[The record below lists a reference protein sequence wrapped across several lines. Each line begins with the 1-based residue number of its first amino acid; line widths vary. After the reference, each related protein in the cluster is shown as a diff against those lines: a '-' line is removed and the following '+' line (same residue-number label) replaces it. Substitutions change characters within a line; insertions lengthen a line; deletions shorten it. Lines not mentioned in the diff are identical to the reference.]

1 MSLNSKR
8 LLRTAAWMG
17 CSSLGLAGLVSFV
30 LTPPRAAEA
39 QSLHPVQTAVATQ
52 AIAPVVAEAAVAFAD
67 AAKVSGSV
75 TFSDDFKALAP
86 LVAKGAATK
95 DPAVCGANEDVP
107 NEELVVNPE
116 NKGIANVFVF
126 LPKAPT
132 GFKAPKPE
140 KELIFDQKNCKFL
153 PHGLCIQ
160 VGQTVKV
167 LSDDGVPHNTHTF
180 PLRNAGFNQT
190 VSPNDRKGVELKY
203 TKAEKLPIEVK
214 CDFHTWMKAYHLILD
229 HPFMAVSDANGKF
242 EIEGLPAGKHE
253 FTVWHEKKGYLD
265 KKLSVEVKA
274 GESKSVD
281 LKYGAKQFAN
291 FEGPQP
297 KSTVVSLTK

>member
-8 LLRTAAWMG
+8 FWRAATMMG
-17 CSSLGLAGLVSFV
+17 CSSLCLAGTAALI

-39 QSLHPVQTAVATQ
+39 QGPHPVQIAVATQ
-52 AIAPVVAEAAVAFAD
+52 AVAPALAEATIGFAD
-67 AAKVSGSV
+67 AAKLTGSV
-75 TFSDDFKALAP
+75 SFSDDFKALAP
-86 LVAKGAATK
+86 LVAKGGSTK
-95 DPAVCGANEDVP
+95 DPAVCGASEEIP

-132 GFKAPKPE
+132 GYKAPKAD

-153 PHGLCIQ
+153 PHSLCIQ

-203 TKAEKLPIEVK
+203 SKAEKLPIEVK

-265 KKLSVEVKA
+265 KKLAVEVKA

-281 LKYGAKQFAN
+281 LKYGAKQFAT

>member
-8 LLRTAAWMG
+8 FGRAAAMMG
-17 CSSLGLAGLVSFV
+17 CSSLCLAGTAALI

-39 QSLHPVQTAVATQ
+39 QGPHPVQIAVATQ
-52 AIAPVVAEAAVAFAD
+52 AVAPALVEATVGFAD
-67 AAKVSGSV
+67 GAKLTGSV
-75 TFSDDFKALAP
+75 SFSDDFKALAP
-86 LVAKGAATK
+86 LVAKGGSTK
-95 DPAVCGANEDVP
+95 DPAVCGASEEIP

-132 GFKAPKPE
+132 GYKAPKAD

-153 PHGLCIQ
+153 PHSLCIQ

-203 TKAEKLPIEVK
+203 SKAEKLPIEVK

-265 KKLSVEVKA
+265 KKLAVEVKA

-281 LKYGAKQFAN
+281 LKYGAKQFAT

>member
-8 LLRTAAWMG
+8 FWRAAAMMG
-17 CSSLGLAGLVSFV
+17 CSSLCLAGTAALI

-39 QSLHPVQTAVATQ
+39 QGPHPVQIAVATQ
-52 AIAPVVAEAAVAFAD
+52 AVAPALAEATVGFAD
-67 AAKVSGSV
+67 GAKLTGSV
-75 TFSDDFKALAP
+75 SFSDDFKALAP
-86 LVAKGAATK
+86 LVAKGGSTK
-95 DPAVCGANEDVP
+95 DPAVCGASEEIP

-132 GFKAPKPE
+132 GYKPPKAD

-153 PHGLCIQ
+153 PHSLCIQ

-203 TKAEKLPIEVK
+203 SKAEKLPIEVK

-265 KKLSVEVKA
+265 KKLAVEVKA

-281 LKYGAKQFAN
+281 LKYGAKQFAT

>member
-1 MSLNSKR
+1 MSLNSKSFW
-8 LLRTAAWMG
+8 RTAAWMG
-17 CSSLGLAGLVSFV
+17 CYSLFLAGAVSFV
-30 LTPPRAAEA
+30 LTPPKSAEA
-39 QSLHPVQTAVATQ
+39 QGLHPVQTAAATQ
-52 AIAPVVAEAAVAFAD
+52 VVAPALAEAAVAFAD
-67 AAKVSGSV
+67 GGKVTGSV

-86 LVAKGAATK
+86 LVAKGQATK
-95 DPAVCGANEDVP
+95 DPAVCGANEEIA

-126 LPKAPT
+126 LPKAPA
-132 GFKAPKPE
+132 GFKAGKPDT
-140 KELIFDQKNCKFL
+140 ELVFDQKNCRFL

-160 VGQTVKV
+160 AGQSVKV
-167 LSDDGVPHNTHTF
+167 LSDDSVPHNTHTF

-190 VSPNDRKGVELKY
+190 VSPNDRKGIDLKY

-242 EIEGLPAGKHE
+242 EIDGLPAGKHE

-265 KKLSVEVKA
+265 KKLVVEVKA
-274 GESKSVD
+274 GESKAVD
-281 LKYGAKQFAN
+281 LKYGAKQFAT
-291 FEGPQP
+291 FEGPRP
-297 KSTVVSLTK
+297 KTTVVSLTK